1 MNAWKG
7 VEYNEK
13 TRAQMPSTALSTD
26 HTREDIECVK
36 VVWLLYTAM
45 LSCKPKLDAVVFVY
59 AFSFY

>member
-26 HTREDIECVK
+26 HTRADMDSVK
-36 VVWLLYTAM
+36 EVRLLYTAM

-59 AFSFY
+59 ALFFC